1 MSKAGYPRHDAMR
14 EKAEKAF
21 GSAELRGYDKP
32 AKPSDCYKTGG
43 RMYHGRVKK
52 DIGGEIQKAG
62 IMGLPSYL
70 IDGVS
75 NAFKHGGKVHHKPVR
90 KNMGGMMEIPKNTA
104 DSIQQANQLL
114 SNAAANGTGL
124 KRGGHA
130 HKHHSRHKRADG
142 GVMNAIGD
150 RDFNAGRKALGFNEG
165 GKMADGGKMRKGGKM
180 CGYETGGEIKKAMGG
195 VGKIRHG
202 QMTKKGA
209 QIAPRAR
216 FKG

>member
-1 MSKAGYPRHDAMR
+1 MKAGYPGHDAMR
-14 EKAEKAF
+14 EKAERAF

-32 AKPSDCYKTGG
+32 SRPSDCYKHGG
-43 RMYHGRVKK
+43 KTHHGRVKK

-62 IMGLPSYL
+62 VMGLPSYL
-70 IDGVS
+70 IDGVGD
-75 NAFKHGGKVHHKPVR
+75 AIRGLKRGGKAHHKPVR
-90 KNMGGMMEIPKNTA
+90 RNMGGMMGIPANTA

-124 KRGGHA
+124 KRGGRA
-130 HKHHSRHKRADG
+130 CKADG
-142 GVMNAIGD
+142 GRLNQMGTHE
-150 RDFNAGRKALGFNEG
+150 FNIGRKALGLKDGGNMRRG
-165 GKMADGGKMRKGGKM
+165 GKS
-180 CGYETGGEIKKAMGG
+180 CGYEMGGEIKKAMGG